1 MPPPASPTSAFA
13 LWATTSSSS
22 SSASPTMYCPL
33 SLGNSFPVTPTR
45 RLGEGHGS
53 GSQRPRASRPAASE
67 CRGTRLASCLLGSFY
82 EKVRRDAGYS
92 LHALGLVARLVS
104 SRRGAL
110 PRGHHAWLPASSVS
124 RGPDRGAGRSA
135 ADGARRPCRDPYGLS
150 LQGRL
155 ALRRKGRLLRPHARK
170 LSGHVDPQGTREDF
184 EWPDRPSA
192 GRLQR
197 DDVDDPQEP
206 PAQKDGEQRVRIG
219 EQEGSGVRY
228 AIKPKL
234 GAVMRVVAAVLGKTP
249 PDFECVIWTR
259 DVPAFVR
266 CDAPLRLD
274 GPVYR
279 IELAAPR

>member
-22 SSASPTMYCPL
+22 SSASLTRYCPL

-155 ALRRKGRLLRPHARK
+155 ALRRKGRLLPARCVHAALLSPRAAGAVVPRGDGRLLRPHARK

-206 PAQKDGEQRVRIG
+206 RAQKDGERALCHVLSITAHHQAR
-219 EQEGSGVRY
+219 
-228 AIKPKL
+228 P
-234 GAVMRVVAAVLGKTP
+234 GARGRAAC
-249 PDFECVIWTR
+249 PDR
-259 DVPAFVR
+259 RA
-266 CDAPLRLD
+266 
-274 GPVYR
+274 GG
-279 IELAAPR
+279 